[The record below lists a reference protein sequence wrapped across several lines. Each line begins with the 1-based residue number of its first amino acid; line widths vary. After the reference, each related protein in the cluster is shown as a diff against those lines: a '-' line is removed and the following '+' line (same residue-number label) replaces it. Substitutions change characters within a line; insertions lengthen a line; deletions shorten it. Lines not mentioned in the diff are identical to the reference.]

1 MENAEDAFSVAL
13 INKLMEAGVLI
24 RDLLDS
30 KPLTTTAFKDAVSTF
45 SWETVL
51 RDKMI
56 EKRND
61 ILFKV
66 VIYFWIY
73 ITSLINFTVLATSGR
88 YAATKLGA

>member
-1 MENAEDAFSVAL
+1 
-13 INKLMEAGVLI
+13 
-24 RDLLDS
+24 
-30 KPLTTTAFKDAVSTF
+30 
-45 SWETVL
+45 VL